1 MVTVKS
7 VLQYLPGAAFWKW
20 GVQLGRSVPA
30 SDQTRM
36 QRTSR
41 GWVPFQTSKEHLCPQ
56 PSPTSLH
63 PLHVPQSRTITL
75 LPCVLPT
82 VRELLWKF
90 PFKMLSRCFCHHFWT
105 NKFRNIH
112 ILSSCFSF
120 LSLAAVCCTASE
132 QRGGILSVLFSCS
145 SQYLNFSFSFVQLSK
160 RKGQWEV

>member
-82 VRELLWKF
+82 AFEMFLPSLLNQQIQKHPHFEQLFLLPQSCCCVLHSLRTTGWNPFSFIFLLLSVFELL
-90 PFKMLSRCFCHHFWT
+90 L
-105 NKFRNIH
+105 
-112 ILSSCFSF
+112 
-120 LSLAAVCCTASE
+120 
-132 QRGGILSVLFSCS
+132 
-145 SQYLNFSFSFVQLSK
+145 QLCAI
-160 RKGQWEV
+160 E